1 MTKRRAA
8 RGAGKSNEQDRHEK
22 VQQDIA
28 GSISNGVYCT
38 VSGLLMKTK
47 VPFASFVKHDERGC
61 RINCTLY

>member
-38 VSGLLMKTK
+38 VSGQSK
-47 VPFASFVKHDERGC
+47 
-61 RINCTLY
+61 